1 MRYLNSPTHSFTDA
15 NGITVSVYEQ
25 LPVPTK
31 AASFLVVEC
40 DGQTSLEEIASRD
53 DMYGAGAEG
62 SSYKIFDENVREL
75 VEVGF
80 DLAKMRTLR
89 VPV

>member
-1 MRYLNSPTHSFTDA
+1 MRYLNSETHSFTDA

-25 LPVPTK
+25 LPVPSK
-31 AASFLVVEC
+31 AASFVLAEC
-40 DGQTSLEEIASRD
+40 SGKTSLEEIASRE

-62 SSYKIFDENVREL
+62 LAYKIFDENVREL
-75 VEVGF
+75 AEVCF
-80 DLAKMRTLR
+80 DLAKIRTLR